1 MQDILKNFLSAGE
14 AKMPVTECGDMDQ
27 GGVTLKTSSAG
38 EMADI
43 LRALAGVG
51 GGDKPAMPPMPP
63 MDTKMITTV
72 PNDDPDEPGRDDV
85 EGDDDIES
93 GMIGSIAGGAL
104 GTMAGGALGGPV
116 GAAVGGAAGSAIGD
130 KLTGEEYDNEPE
142 EEYMDV
148 DDVLPSG
155 DDLHRKKPMSAMR
168 VKDPAVATESIKDR
182 LWAALNEKKSK

>member
-1 MQDILKNFLSAGE
+1 MQDKTMQDILKNFLSAGE
-14 AKMPVTECGDMDQ
+14 AKMPVRECGDMDQ

-51 GGDKPAMPPMPP
+51 SSDKPAMPPMPP
-63 MDTKMITTV
+63 MGM
-72 PNDDPDEPGRDDV
+72 DEPTDAPMPMKLPMVAPEKDMDMDMDA
-85 EGDDDIES
+85 EDAAIE
-93 GMIGSIAGGAL
+93 
-104 GTMAGGALGGPV
+104 
-116 GAAVGGAAGSAIGD
+116 D
-130 KLTGEEYDNEPE
+130 YDNEPE

-148 DDVLPSG
+148 DDVIPSG
-155 DDLHRKKPMSAMR
+155 DDLHRKKPMAAMR